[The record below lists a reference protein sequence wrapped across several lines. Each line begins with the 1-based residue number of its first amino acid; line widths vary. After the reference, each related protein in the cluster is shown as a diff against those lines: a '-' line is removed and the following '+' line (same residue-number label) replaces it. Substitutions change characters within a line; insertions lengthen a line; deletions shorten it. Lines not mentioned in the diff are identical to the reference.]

1 MAAPHQYE
9 PRTAADLRFEP
20 DDGLRRELHD
30 GVVHVV
36 PPPSDDHAWRTGV
49 VCDVLRASA
58 PDDVYLLQNVGVH
71 TGLRRLYV
79 PDLTVVYQG
88 TPYHDFGY
96 DPGGV
101 LLVVE
106 VVSPSSVT
114 LDRRAKPGVYAE
126 QGVPFF
132 WRVDDGPRLQAFRL
146 DPASGEY
153 VPATDLGPRESG
165 EAAAPWPVH
174 VDTAELVM
182 PHKRP

>member
-1 MAAPHQYE
+1 MAAPHQYRL
-9 PRTAADLRFEP
+9 RTAVDLRFEP
-20 DDGLRRELHD
+20 EDGLRRELHD

-36 PPPSDDHAWRTGV
+36 PPPSDDHGWAVR
-49 VCDVLRASA
+49 VCDRALSAGA
-58 PDDVYLLQNVGVH
+58 PDDVYILQNVGVH
-71 TGLRRLYV
+71 VGIRRLYV
-79 PDLTVVYQG
+79 PDLTVVYRG

-126 QGVPFF
+126 QGVPYF
-132 WRVDDGPRLQAFRL
+132 WRIDDGPRLQAYRR
-146 DPASGEY
+146 DPVSGEY
-153 VPATDLGPRESG
+153 VLGTDLGPGRPG
-165 EAAAPWPVH
+165 DVVAPWPVRL
-174 VDTAELVM
+174 DTTDLVM